1 MKNLTAL
8 LLIVALV
15 LAMTAC
21 APSPELPQ
29 DTTGP
34 DQTSST
40 TGPTDPPPT
49 DPPPTDPPPTDP
61 PPTDP
66 PPAHE
71 KFDADTCAKLLGT
84 WSVTVTLDN
93 RLMNF
98 EYFSGKTT
106 FQLYYSFDENG
117 QFSAFVDE
125 TEFENAIDTYEQLVI
140 EHMVELRY
148 TTFLGQ
154 HEWIGT
160 PYDEIDILWQNGPE
174 MEARGECEDFVATL
188 NLYHRYAKLIREG
201 QYYVEG
207 GKLYTQREEGF
218 EASAYVAGSSS
229 LTLTNTD
236 NPDIYS
242 HLGIRFPFVL
252 KACE

>member
-1 MKNLTAL
+1 MKKLIAL
-8 LLIVALV
+8 LLVVATV
-15 LAMTAC
+15 LAMGAC
-21 APSPELPQ
+21 ASSPEPPQ
-29 DTTGP
+29 ETTGP
-34 DQTSST
+34 TAPP
-40 TGPTDPPPT
+40 PTDPPPT
-49 DPPPTDPPPTDP
+49 NPPPTDPPPTDP

-66 PPAHE
+66 PPAHD
-71 KFDADTCAKLLGT
+71 KFDADACAKLMGT
-84 WSVTVTLDN
+84 WSVTMTLDN

-98 EYFSGKTT
+98 EYFGGKTSFT
-106 FQLYYSFDENG
+106 LYYSFDENG

-125 TEFENAIDTYEQLVI
+125 TEFENAIDTYEQLVVD
-140 EHMVELRY
+140 HMVELRY

-154 HEWIGT
+154 LEWIGT

-207 GKLYTQREEGF
+207 GKLYTQLGDGF
-218 EASAYVAGSSS
+218 EASAYVVTTSA

-236 NPDIYS
+236 NPTNYND
-242 HLGIRFPFVL
+242 LGIRFPFVL